1 MRCTQCQVS
10 MAQRWSYESSDDD
23 DRLWVVAWRCGMCG
37 ILEEE
42 ILTCSKGGGGEPQR
56 VRYAVQPL
64 AVA

>member
-1 MRCTQCQVS
+1 

-23 DRLWVVAWRCGMCG
+23 DRLWVVAWRCGLCG

>member
-1 MRCTQCQVS
+1 MRCTRCQES
-10 MAQRWSYESSDDD
+10 MARRWSYESSDDNG
-23 DRLWVVAWRCGMCG
+23 RLWVVAWRCGMCG

-42 ILTCSKGGGGEPQR
+42 ILTCSKSGLGEPQR